1 MKLFL
6 YVITLILMLISTYAA
21 LIYAPTETIMGN
33 IQRIFYF
40 HMGTVWVATIAFMIV
55 FVASIIYLING
66 KKKWDVLAYTSAEIG
81 VLFITLTIITGS
93 IWAKPVWG
101 TWWTW
106 DPQLTTTFILWILYI
121 VYLLIRANSGFDEK
135 KAKYSAVFAIIAF
148 IDLPLVYISARV
160 MRGISPVVFG
170 PGGHL
175 GVAARRSRRAART
188 RGAARQPAAAQAR
201 RSDGDLARADRRTIS
216 GVWQSRHH
224 RRQRGRPARPYGR

>member
-1 MKLFL
+1 MRLLL
-6 YVITLILMLISTYAA
+6 YIVTLILMLASTYAVF
-21 LIYAPTETIMGN
+21 IYAPTEVMMGN

-40 HMGTVWVATIAFMIV
+40 HMGTVWVATVAFIIV
-55 FVASIIYLING
+55 FISSILYLING
-66 KKKWDVLAYTSAEIG
+66 NRKWDILAYTSAEIG

-106 DPQLTTTFILWILYI
+106 DPQLSTTFVLWILYI
-121 VYLLIRANSGFDEK
+121 VYLLIRANSGYDEK

-170 PGGHL
+170 PGGGGIEPKML
-175 GVAARRSRRAART
+175 NALIITLVSFTLLFILLLIERVKIEN
-188 RGAARQPAAAQAR
+188 
-201 RSDGDLARADRRTIS
+201 LKYKINKLI
-216 GVWQSRHH
+216 
-224 RRQRGRPARPYGR
+224 YMENN

>member
-1 MKLFL
+1 
-6 YVITLILMLISTYAA
+6 MLISTYAA
-21 LIYAPTETIMGN
+21 LIYAPTETVMGN

-81 VLFITLTIITGS
+81 VLFITMTIITGS

-170 PGGHL
+170 PGGGGIEPKML
-175 GVAARRSRRAART
+175 NALLITLVSFTLLFILLLIERVKIENLKYQINKLIYT
-188 RGAARQPAAAQAR
+188 ENN
-201 RSDGDLARADRRTIS
+201 
-216 GVWQSRHH
+216 
-224 RRQRGRPARPYGR
+224 

>member
-170 PGGHL
+170 PGGGGIEPKML
-175 GVAARRSRRAART
+175 NALLITLVSFTLLFILLLIERIKIENLKYQINKLIYT
-188 RGAARQPAAAQAR
+188 ENN
-201 RSDGDLARADRRTIS
+201 
-216 GVWQSRHH
+216 
-224 RRQRGRPARPYGR
+224 

>member
-1 MKLFL
+1 MKLIF
-6 YVITLILMLISTYAA
+6 YAITLIMMLVSTYAA
-21 LIYAPTETIMGN
+21 FIYAPTEIIMGP

-40 HMGTVWVATIAFMIV
+40 HMGTVWVATVAFIIV
-55 FVASIIYLING
+55 FVASIMYLING
-66 KKKWDVLAYTSAEIG
+66 KRKWDVLAYTSAEIG
-81 VLFITLTIITGS
+81 VFFITLTIITGS

-121 VYLLIRANSGFDEK
+121 VYLLIRANSGYDVK

-170 PGGHL
+170 PGGGGIEPKMMNAL
-175 GVAARRSRRAART
+175 LITLVSFTLLFILLLVERVKIENLKYKVNKLIYMENS
-188 RGAARQPAAAQAR
+188 
-201 RSDGDLARADRRTIS
+201 
-216 GVWQSRHH
+216 
-224 RRQRGRPARPYGR
+224 

>member
-6 YVITLILMLISTYAA
+6 YIITLILMLISTYAA
-21 LIYAPTETIMGN
+21 LIYAPTETVMGN

-40 HMGTVWVATIAFMIV
+40 HMGTVWVATIAFIIV
-55 FVASIIYLING
+55 FVASIFYLING

-81 VLFITLTIITGS
+81 VLFITMTIITGS

-170 PGGHL
+170 PGGGGIEPKML
-175 GVAARRSRRAART
+175 NALLITLVSFTLLFILLLIERVKIENLKYQINKLIYT
-188 RGAARQPAAAQAR
+188 ENN
-201 RSDGDLARADRRTIS
+201 
-216 GVWQSRHH
+216 
-224 RRQRGRPARPYGR
+224 

>member
-1 MKLFL
+1 MKIIF
-6 YVITLILMLISTYAA
+6 YIITVISMLAATYAA
-21 LIYAPTETIMGN
+21 YIYAPTEIIMGD

-40 HMGTVWVATIAFMIV
+40 HMGTVWVATVAFIIV
-55 FVASIIYLING
+55 FIASILYLING
-66 KKKWDVLAYTSAEIG
+66 NRKWDVLAYSSAELG

-93 IWAKPVWG
+93 FWAKPVWG

-121 VYLLIRANSGFDEK
+121 VYLIIRSSSGYDEK

-170 PGGHL
+170 PGGGGIEPKMMNAL
-175 GVAARRSRRAART
+175 LIALVSFTLLFILLLVERIKIENLKYQINKIIYSE
-188 RGAARQPAAAQAR
+188 
-201 RSDGDLARADRRTIS
+201 SN
-216 GVWQSRHH
+216 
-224 RRQRGRPARPYGR
+224 

>member
-6 YVITLILMLISTYAA
+6 YIITLILMLISTYAA
-21 LIYAPTETIMGN
+21 LIYAPTETVMGN

-55 FVASIIYLING
+55 FVASIFYLING

-81 VLFITLTIITGS
+81 VLFITMTIITGS

-170 PGGHL
+170 PGGGGIEPKML
-175 GVAARRSRRAART
+175 NALLITLVSFTLLFILLLIERVKIENLKYQINKLRYT
-188 RGAARQPAAAQAR
+188 ENN
-201 RSDGDLARADRRTIS
+201 
-216 GVWQSRHH
+216 
-224 RRQRGRPARPYGR
+224 

>member
-1 MKLFL
+1 MKLVL
-6 YVITLILMLISTYAA
+6 YIVTLVMMLVSTYAA
-21 LIYAPTETIMGN
+21 FIYAPNEIIMGP

-40 HMGTVWVATIAFMIV
+40 HMGTVWVATVAFIIV
-55 FVASIIYLING
+55 FIASIMYLVKG
-66 KKKWDVLAYTSAEIG
+66 TRKWDTLAYSSAELG
-81 VLFITLTIITGS
+81 VFFITLTIITGS

-121 VYLLIRANSGFDEK
+121 VYLLIRANSGYDEK

-170 PGGHL
+170 PGGGGIEPKMMNAL
-175 GVAARRSRRAART
+175 LITLVSFTLLFILLLLERIKLENLKYRVNKLIYT
-188 RGAARQPAAAQAR
+188 ENN
-201 RSDGDLARADRRTIS
+201 
-216 GVWQSRHH
+216 
-224 RRQRGRPARPYGR
+224 

>member
-1 MKLFL
+1 
-6 YVITLILMLISTYAA
+6 MLISTYAA

-170 PGGHL
+170 PGGGGIEPKML
-175 GVAARRSRRAART
+175 NALLITLVSFTLLFILLLIERVKVENLKY
-188 RGAARQPAAAQAR
+188 QINK
-201 RSDGDLARADRRTIS
+201 LI
-216 GVWQSRHH
+216 
-224 RRQRGRPARPYGR
+224 YMEKN